1 MTLEEQVID
10 INSSTKDILDK
21 LIEYATNSF
30 EEDHEELI
38 LELKERF
45 ENVLSSIISIQS
57 DLKKAGEVLP

>member
-21 LIEYATNSF
+21 LIEYASSSF

-57 DLKKAGEVLP
+57 DLKKAGKVLP